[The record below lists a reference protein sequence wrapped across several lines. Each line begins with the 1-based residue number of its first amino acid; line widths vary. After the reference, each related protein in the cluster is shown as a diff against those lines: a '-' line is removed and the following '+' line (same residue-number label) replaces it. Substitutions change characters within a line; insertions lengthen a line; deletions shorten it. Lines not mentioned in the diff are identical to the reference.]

1 MIAFLQHSVTGLMIG
16 SLYSL
21 VAAGIVLVYKSTH
34 VVSLAHGQL
43 VAFGALFFW
52 LFLAGFHLPFWMA
65 LVPAFVL
72 TALLG
77 LAIERVAL
85 RPLIGQPLLAAFL
98 MTFAIFTALEGVYVL
113 YLKGETRTL
122 PQFLP
127 EGNLDLAGLSIPI
140 NQLIGFCVAL
150 LMFGAVSLL
159 FKYTKLGLGMRA
171 TAEDHRLA
179 QSTGIVVKDIFSY
192 IWILSGVVAAIAG
205 IATANVMDIY
215 YMLPYIGINGLI
227 VAICGGL
234 DSLMGALIVG
244 LLLGVVENVGA
255 AYLDPLVGGG
265 IKDVAGYVVLLF
277 VLLIR
282 PYGLFGLVKIERI

>member
-1 MIAFLQHSVTGLMIG
+1 MIGFLQQAITGLMVG
-16 SLYSL
+16 SLYAL
-21 VAAGIVLVYKSTH
+21 VGAAVVLVYKSTH

-52 LFLAGFHLPFWMA
+52 LFLGGLGLPLWVS
-65 LVPAFVL
+65 LIPAFIL

-77 LAIERVAL
+77 LMIERLTL
-85 RPLIGQPLLAAFL
+85 RPLIGQPLFAAFL
-98 MTFAIFTALEGVYVL
+98 MTFAIFILLEGAYVL
-113 YLKGETRTL
+113 YLKGGSRSL
-122 PQFLP
+122 PPFLP
-127 EGNLDLAGLSIPI
+127 TGNLVIHGLSIPI
-140 NQLIGFCVAL
+140 NQLVSFCVAIL
-150 LMFGAVSLL
+150 LFVGLSLV

-171 TAEDHRLA
+171 TAEDHQLA
-179 QSTGIVVKDIFSY
+179 QSAGIKVRNIFSY
-192 IWILSGVVAAIAG
+192 IWILSALVAAVGG

-234 DSLMGALIVG
+234 DSLLGALMVG

-255 AYLDPLVGGG
+255 GYLDPLVGGG
-265 IKDVAGYVVLLF
+265 VKDVAAYVVLLL

-282 PYGLFGLVKIERI
+282 PYGLFGLVRIERI

>member
-1 MIAFLQHSVTGLMIG
+1 MIQFLQQTITGLMTG
-16 SLYSL
+16 SLYAL

-52 LFLAGFHLPFWMA
+52 LFLGGLDLPFWVA
-65 LVPAFVL
+65 LIPAFIL

-98 MTFAIFTALEGVYVL
+98 MTFAIFISLEGVFVL

-122 PQFLP
+122 PHFLP
-127 EGNLDLAGLSIPI
+127 GGNLVLSGISIPI

-150 LMFGAVSLL
+150 LLFGSRISY
-159 FKYTKLGLGMRA
+159 FQIYQIRA
-171 TAEDHRLA
+171 GDAGHCRRPSLA
-179 QSTGIVVKDIFSY
+179 QSTGIVVKSIFSY
-192 IWILSGVVAAIAG
+192 IWILSGFVAAIAG

-227 VAICGGL
+227 VAIC
-234 DSLMGALIVG
+234 
-244 LLLGVVENVGA
+244 A
-255 AYLDPLVGGG
+255 ASIP
-265 IKDVAGYVVLLF
+265 
-277 VLLIR
+277 
-282 PYGLFGLVKIERI
+282 

>member
-1 MIAFLQHSVTGLMIG
+1 MIELVQQTVTGLMTG
-16 SLYSL
+16 SLYAL

-52 LFLAGFHLPFWMA
+52 LFLSGFGLPFWVG
-65 LVPAFVL
+65 LIPAFIL

-98 MTFAIFTALEGVYVL
+98 MTFAIFIALEGVFVL

-122 PQFLP
+122 PHFLP
-127 EGNLDLAGLSIPI
+127 EGNLVLSGISIPI

-150 LMFGAVSLL
+150 LLFAGVSVI

-179 QSTGIVVKDIFSY
+179 QSTGIVVKNIFSY
-192 IWILSGVVAAIAG
+192 IWILSGIVAAIAG

-234 DSLMGALIVG
+234 DSLPGALIVG

-265 IKDVAGYVVLLF
+265 IKDVAGYVVLLL

>member
-1 MIAFLQHSVTGLMIG
+1 VIGFLQQALTGLMVG

-21 VAAGIVLVYKSTH
+21 VGASIVLVYKSTH

-52 LFLAGFHLPFWMA
+52 LFFGGLGLPPWIS

-72 TALLG
+72 TALIGIL
-77 LAIERVAL
+77 IERLAL
-85 RPLIGQPLLAAFL
+85 RPLIGQPLFAAFL
-98 MTFAIFTALEGVYVL
+98 MTFAIFIVLEGVFVL
-113 YLKGETRTL
+113 YLKGGSRSL
-122 PQFLP
+122 PAFLP
-127 EGNLDLAGLSIPI
+127 AGNLTMYGLSIPI
-140 NQLIGFCVAL
+140 NQFISFLVAVL
-150 LMFGAVSLL
+150 LFVSLSL
-159 FKYTKLGLGMRA
+159 IFKLTKVGLGMRA

-179 QSTGIVVKDIFSY
+179 QSVGVSVRNIFSY
-192 IWILSGVVAAIAG
+192 IWVLSALVAAVGG
-205 IATANVMDIY
+205 IATANVMDVY

-234 DSLMGALIVG
+234 DSLLGALIAG

-255 AYLDPLVGGG
+255 GFLDPLVGGG
-265 IKDVAGYVVLLF
+265 VKDVAAYVVLLL

-282 PYGLFGLVKIERI
+282 PYGLFGLVRIERI

>member
-1 MIAFLQHSVTGLMIG
+1 MIELVQQTVTGLMTG
-16 SLYSL
+16 SLYAL

-52 LFLAGFHLPFWMA
+52 LFLSGFGLPFWVG
-65 LVPAFVL
+65 LIPAFIL

-98 MTFAIFTALEGVYVL
+98 MTFAIFIALEGVFVL

-122 PQFLP
+122 PHFLP
-127 EGNLDLAGLSIPI
+127 EGNLVLSGISIPI

-150 LMFGAVSLL
+150 LLFAGVSVI

-179 QSTGIVVKDIFSY
+179 QSTGIVVKNIFSY
-192 IWILSGVVAAIAG
+192 IWILSGIVAAIAG

-234 DSLMGALIVG
+234 DSLLGALVVG

-265 IKDVAGYVVLLF
+265 IKDVAGYVVLLL

>member
-1 MIAFLQHSVTGLMIG
+1 MIGFLQQAITGLMVG
-16 SLYSL
+16 SLYAL
-21 VAAGIVLVYKSTH
+21 VGAAVVLVYKSTH

-52 LFLAGFHLPFWMA
+52 LFLGGLGLPLWVS
-65 LVPAFVL
+65 LIPAFIL

-77 LAIERVAL
+77 LMIERLTL
-85 RPLIGQPLLAAFL
+85 RPLIGQPLFAAFL
-98 MTFAIFTALEGVYVL
+98 MTFAIFILLEGVYVL
-113 YLKGETRTL
+113 YLKGGSRSL
-122 PQFLP
+122 PPFLP
-127 EGNLDLAGLSIPI
+127 TGNLVIHGLSIPI
-140 NQLIGFCVAL
+140 NQLVSFCVAIL
-150 LMFGAVSLL
+150 LFVGLSLV

-171 TAEDHRLA
+171 TAEDHQLA
-179 QSTGIVVKDIFSY
+179 QSAGIKVRNIFSY
-192 IWILSGVVAAIAG
+192 IWILSALVAAVGG

-234 DSLMGALIVG
+234 DSLLGALMVG

-255 AYLDPLVGGG
+255 GYLDPLVGGG
-265 IKDVAGYVVLLF
+265 VKDVAAYVVLLL

-282 PYGLFGLVKIERI
+282 PYGLFGLVRIERI

>member
-1 MIAFLQHSVTGLMIG
+1 MIEFIQQTITGLMTG
-16 SLYSL
+16 SLYAL

-52 LFLAGFHLPFWMA
+52 LFLSGFGLPFWVG
-65 LVPAFVL
+65 LIPAFIL

-98 MTFAIFTALEGVYVL
+98 MTFAIFISLEGVFVL

-122 PQFLP
+122 PHFLP
-127 EGNLDLAGLSIPI
+127 EGNLVLSGLSIPI

-150 LMFGAVSLL
+150 LLFAAVSII

-192 IWILSGVVAAIAG
+192 IWILSGIVAAIAG

-234 DSLMGALIVG
+234 DSLPGALIVG
-244 LLLGVVENVGA
+244 LLIRPGGKRRGRLSG
-255 AYLDPLVGGG
+255 PSGGG
-265 IKDVAGYVVLLF
+265 RHQGCGGICGAPSGIADQAVRPVRTCKD
-277 VLLIR
+277 
-282 PYGLFGLVKIERI
+282 

>member
-1 MIAFLQHSVTGLMIG
+1 MVGFLQQAVTGIMIG

-21 VAAGIVLVYKSTH
+21 VAAGVVLVYKSTH

-52 LFLAGFHLPFWMA
+52 LFLGGLGLPFWIS
-65 LVPAFVL
+65 LIPAFLLV
-72 TALLG
+72 ALMG
-77 LAIERVAL
+77 LLIERLAL
-85 RPLIGQPLLAAFL
+85 RPLIGQPLFTAFL
-98 MTFAIFTALEGVYVL
+98 MTFAVFITLEGVFVL
-113 YLKGETRTL
+113 YLKGETRAL
-122 PQFLP
+122 PAFLP
-127 EGNLDLAGLSIPI
+127 TENLVVGGVSIPI
-140 NQLIGFCVAL
+140 NQLISFCAAIVL
-150 LMFGAVSLL
+150 FVGLSLL
-159 FKYTKLGLGMRA
+159 FKYSKMGLGMRA

-179 QSTGIVVKDIFSY
+179 QGTGINVRNIFSY
-192 IWILSGVVAAIAG
+192 IWILSAVVAAVGG

-234 DSLMGALIVG
+234 DSLLGALVVG
-244 LLLGVVENVGA
+244 LFLGFVENVGA

-265 IKDVAGYVVLLF
+265 VKDVAAYVVLLL

>member
-1 MIAFLQHSVTGLMIG
+1 MTEFLQQAITGLMVG
-16 SLYSL
+16 SLYAL
-21 VAAGIVLVYKSTH
+21 VAAGVVLVYKSTH

-52 LFLAGFHLPFWMA
+52 FFIGGLGLPFWIS
-65 LVPAFVL
+65 LLPAFIL

-77 LAIERVAL
+77 LLIERLAL
-85 RPLIGQPLLAAFL
+85 RPLIGQPLFTAFL
-98 MTFAIFTALEGVYVL
+98 MTFAIFLMLEGIFVL
-113 YLKGETRTL
+113 YLKGGSRAL
-122 PQFLP
+122 PAFLP
-127 EGNLDLAGLSIPI
+127 SGNMEVFGVSIPV
-140 NQLIGFCVAL
+140 NQFIGFLVAL
-150 LMFGAVSLL
+150 VLFGALSLI

-179 QSTGIVVKDIFSY
+179 QSTGIIVKTIFSY
-192 IWILSGVVAAIAG
+192 IWILSAVVAAVAG

-234 DSLMGALIVG
+234 DSLLGALAVG

-255 AYLDPLVGGG
+255 AYIDPLVGGG
-265 IKDVAGYVVLLF
+265 FKDVAAYVVLLL
-277 VLLIR
+277 VLLLR
-282 PYGLFGLVKIERI
+282 PYGLFGLVRIERI

>member
-1 MIAFLQHSVTGLMIG
+1 MIEFLQQTIGGLMIG
-16 SLYSL
+16 SLYAL

-52 LFLAGFHLPFWMA
+52 LFLGGLGLPFWVG
-65 LVPAFVL
+65 LIPAFIL

-77 LAIERVAL
+77 LVIERVAL

-98 MTFAIFTALEGVYVL
+98 MTFAIFICLEGVFVL

-122 PQFLP
+122 PHFLP
-127 EGNLDLAGLSIPI
+127 EGNLVLSGISIPI

-150 LMFGAVSLL
+150 LLFGLVSLI

-234 DSLMGALIVG
+234 DSLIGALLVG

-265 IKDVAGYVVLLF
+265 IKDVAGYMVLLL

>member
-1 MIAFLQHSVTGLMIG
+1 MIGFLQQAITGLMIG
-16 SLYSL
+16 SLYAL
-21 VAAGIVLVYKSTH
+21 VAASIVLVYKSTH

-52 LFLAGFHLPFWMA
+52 LFLGGLGVPFWIGLLPSFVLIA
-65 LVPAFVL
+65 LV
-72 TALLG
+72 G
-77 LAIERVAL
+77 LVIERLAL
-85 RPLIGQPLLAAFL
+85 RPLIGQPLFTAFL
-98 MTFAIFTALEGVYVL
+98 MTFAVFIILEGVFVL
-113 YLKGETRTL
+113 YLKGQTRTL
-122 PQFLP
+122 PAFLP
-127 EGNLDLAGLSIPI
+127 TGNLVIARLSLPI
-140 NQLIGFCVAL
+140 NQLISFCVAIL
-150 LMFGAVSLL
+150 LFIALSLL

-179 QSTGIVVKDIFSY
+179 QSTGIAVKNIFSY
-192 IWILSGVVAAIAG
+192 IWILSAAVAGVAG

-234 DSLMGALIVG
+234 DSLLGAFVVG

-265 IKDVAGYVVLLF
+265 VKNVVGYVVLLL
-277 VLLIR
+277 VLLVR
-282 PYGLFGLVKIERI
+282 PYGLFGLSRIERI

>member
-1 MIAFLQHSVTGLMIG
+1 MTEFIQQTITGLMTG

-52 LFLAGFHLPFWMA
+52 LFLSGLGLPFWA
-65 LVPAFVL
+65 GLIPAFIL

-77 LAIERVAL
+77 LAIERIAL
-85 RPLIGQPLLAAFL
+85 RPLIGQPLIAAFL
-98 MTFAIFTALEGVYVL
+98 MTFAIFIALEGIFVL

-122 PQFLP
+122 PHFLP
-127 EGNLDLAGLSIPI
+127 EGNFVLGNISVPI

-150 LMFGAVSLL
+150 LLFAAVSLL
-159 FKYTKLGLGMRA
+159 FRYTKLGLGMRA

-179 QSTGIVVKDIFSY
+179 QSTGIVVKNIFSY
-192 IWILSGVVAAIAG
+192 IWILSGIVAAVAG

-234 DSLMGALIVG
+234 DSLTGALLVG

-265 IKDVAGYVVLLF
+265 IKDVAGYVVLLL

>member
-1 MIAFLQHSVTGLMIG
+1 MIGFLQQAITGLMVG
-16 SLYSL
+16 SLYAL
-21 VAAGIVLVYKSTH
+21 VGAAVVLVYKSTH

-52 LFLAGFHLPFWMA
+52 LFLGGLGLPLWVS
-65 LVPAFVL
+65 LIPAFIL

-77 LAIERVAL
+77 LMIERLTL
-85 RPLIGQPLLAAFL
+85 RPLIGQPLFAAFL
-98 MTFAIFTALEGVYVL
+98 MTFAIFILLEGVYVL
-113 YLKGETRTL
+113 YLKGGSRSL
-122 PQFLP
+122 PPFLP
-127 EGNLDLAGLSIPI
+127 TGNLVIHGLSIPI
-140 NQLIGFCVAL
+140 NQLLSFCVAIL
-150 LMFGAVSLL
+150 LFVGLSLV

-171 TAEDHRLA
+171 TAEDHQLA
-179 QSTGIVVKDIFSY
+179 QSAGIKVRNIFSY
-192 IWILSGVVAAIAG
+192 IWILSALVAAVGG

-234 DSLMGALIVG
+234 DSLLGALMVG

-255 AYLDPLVGGG
+255 GYLDPLVGGG
-265 IKDVAGYVVLLF
+265 VKDVAAYVVLLL

-282 PYGLFGLVKIERI
+282 PYGLLGLVRIERI